1 MRPEEQHRVAAEK
14 RGENSRPVHA
24 LWRWGLRRE
33 GQTDS
38 PSLTLWGP
46 EGGAAA
52 QARMILP
59 AVQGSACRWRAVAAL
74 APSFQC
80 ALRPSPTSECKM
92 RIAFVDLA
100 RAQEV
105 HRHCKKGDLQQRT
118 QIYHSV
124 PRSACDPSLPL
135 RRTSSAPSPWSSPPP
150 LPPHPAAPCSP
161 SRRGAG
167 ACGELELACTGGGG
181 RGALGGGRAA
191 RRRVRGPRAPAIAR
205 GPARARA

>member
-59 AVQGSACRWRAVAAL
+59 AVQGNACNTAA
-74 APSFQC
+74 
-80 ALRPSPTSECKM
+80 
-92 RIAFVDLA
+92 
-100 RAQEV
+100 
-105 HRHCKKGDLQQRT
+105 
-118 QIYHSV
+118 
-124 PRSACDPSLPL
+124 
-135 RRTSSAPSPWSSPPP
+135 
-150 LPPHPAAPCSP
+150 
-161 SRRGAG
+161 AG
-167 ACGELELACTGGGG
+167 AE
-181 RGALGGGRAA
+181 
-191 RRRVRGPRAPAIAR
+191 
-205 GPARARA
+205 PARDAGRSLRLLRAFNAHL